1 VTEPTSPPP
10 ADPAVAVALAELRG
24 TVAEGFATVNGSL
37 ALLAQRTDQTDK
49 TLDEHAERLAALER
63 ARWPLP
69 SVAAVVG
76 TLGLILSAWQFATR

>member
-1 VTEPTSPPP
+1 MTEPTPTLP

-49 TLDEHAERLAALER
+49 TLEEHSARLAALER
-63 ARWPLP
+63 NRWPLP
-69 SVAAVVG
+69 AMAALTGACGLVVSVWQAAG
-76 TLGLILSAWQFATR
+76 H